1 MSNLFGERWEL
12 VSKWVHSKTEIS
24 DQLSVRRVAEIMVD
38 RNIGSLLVVS
48 KSGVQGMIT
57 ERDIL
62 RKVISKG
69 LDPNKVIA
77 SDIMT
82 KPLVTINED
91 ATIWDASEIMSQH
104 HIRRLPVKNKKGEI
118 TGIITT
124 RTISDA
130 LPVITRMSESG
141 EIGSSLNKLKHDE

>member
-104 HIRRLPVKNKKGEI
+104 HIRRLPVKNKNGEI

-141 EIGSSLNKLKHDE
+141 EIRSSLNKLKHDE